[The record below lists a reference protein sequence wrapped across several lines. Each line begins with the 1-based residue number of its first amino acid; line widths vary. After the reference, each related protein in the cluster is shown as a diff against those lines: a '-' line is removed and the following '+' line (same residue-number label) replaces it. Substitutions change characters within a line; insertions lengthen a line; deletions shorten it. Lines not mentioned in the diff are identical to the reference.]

1 MTDALYFVYL
11 LHATN
16 AANSRIHYLGS
27 VKAEHLDRRLHA
39 HKNGYGATHTKF
51 QWDKGAQWHVARLW
65 QCPDRTT
72 EKALKRGHR
81 LRKLCPI
88 CQGQEPEPSH
98 TQRPEVLYKPFGW

>member
-51 QWDKGAQWHVARLW
+51 Q
-65 QCPDRTT
+65 
-72 EKALKRGHR
+72 
-81 LRKLCPI
+81 
-88 CQGQEPEPSH
+88 
-98 TQRPEVLYKPFGW
+98 